1 MTTLR
6 FDTDDSIYSYRPA
19 MKYKSI
25 TYQAVKNLGNY
36 ESHRL
41 EMTVELEDNEDHS
54 AAALSLMRQVNSI
67 LDAPPHG
74 FTGKPTE
81 DPEFF

>member
-1 MTTLR
+1 MK
-6 FDTDDSIYSYRPA
+6 TDDQICSYRPA
-19 MKYKSI
+19 MKYKII

-41 EMTVELEDNEDHS
+41 EMTVELEDNEDQS

-67 LDAPPHG
+67 LDTPPHL
-74 FTGKPTE
+74 TGKPTE